1 VGGVLQCPFCDEIFD
16 ASPAA
21 RADVAGSSLGP
32 RGASVVRHAEGLEV
46 RLPWRHDLNVLGYL
60 VHLFLVAAGGYFT
73 MGLVADEAPALAVG
87 SAAAT
92 LFLCYNLVYTMV
104 NRTTLLITPRAVA
117 VRHGPLPSF
126 SFSRTFPARQLRVLT
141 VAEVVKGFGRSKRT
155 VYELTAGATAD
166 KVLSD
171 WNHRD
176 IVDFARARIEEVVR
190 R

>member
-1 VGGVLQCPFCDEIFD
+1 
-16 ASPAA
+16 
-21 RADVAGSSLGP
+21 
-32 RGASVVRHAEGLEV
+32 
-46 RLPWRHDLNVLGYL
+46 
-60 VHLFLVAAGGYFT
+60 
-73 MGLVADEAPALAVG
+73 
-87 SAAAT
+87 
-92 LFLCYNLVYTMV
+92 
-104 NRTTLLITPRAVA
+104 
-117 VRHGPLPSF
+117 
-126 SFSRTFPARQLRVLT
+126 VLT